1 MPVDSNLPEPRRR
14 RGRRDNGLDAAA
26 YVEVRDVDPRVGEE
40 MLDLLRGVGVAAF
53 LEPKVDNDPYRWGAA
68 LPSPPKDRLYV
79 DRDGQETAREILEH
93 PDLASAHAAAGASV
107 AAVPDAVRE
116 ERSRAQR
123 LELDNS
129 DVDAR
134 FAEMIAGFTRSDV
147 PDAPARD
154 DQVGVEPPDRPAE
167 TRPAETDP
175 DPIAADSAHAADEAP
190 TRPGRTTP
198 PADGSASVDDPLIW
212 RGPTG
217 PIGPA
222 ADDPAEHYNPPEPP
236 PWRAPSGQAQ
246 LGILVLILGAVL
258 LFFPDLVGLS
268 GEASVFLG
276 VVGIAGGVGL
286 LVLRLHKGDRD
297 DDDDG
302 AVV

>member
-14 RGRRDNGLDAAA
+14 RGRRDNGLDASA

-79 DRDGQETAREILEH
+79 DRDAQETAREILEH
-93 PDLASAHAAAGASV
+93 PDLASAHAAAGASA
-107 AAVPDAVRE
+107 AAVPDAARE
-116 ERSRAQR
+116 ERSRSQR
-123 LELDNS
+123 FELDDS
-129 DVDAR
+129 DVDDR
-134 FAEMIAGFTRSDV
+134 FEELIAGFTRSDV

-154 DQVGVEPPDRPAE
+154 DHVGVRPPGPLPEAAPDQTDSEVPDAAE
-167 TRPAETDP
+167 S
-175 DPIAADSAHAADEAP
+175 AAAP
-190 TRPGRTTP
+190 ERVTP
-198 PADGSASVDDPLIW
+198 PAQGSASVDDPLIW

-222 ADDPAEHYNPPEPP
+222 ADDPAEHYNPPDPP
-236 PWRAPSGQAQ
+236 PWRAPSRQAQ
-246 LGILVLILGAVL
+246 LGILVLLLGAVL
-258 LFFPDLVGLS
+258 LFFPDLIGLS
-268 GEASVFLG
+268 GQVSVFLG